1 MKSIL
6 SILRRGCLLGALA
19 LSGLAGHG
27 VALAQSDSYEQNKF
41 VQAQASV
48 DVPSGLFSGGLN
60 QAVRDKA
67 LAAAK
72 ATALNTALSRI
83 TGPKA
88 DIVNG
93 MRKTFEERA
102 DTLIT
107 DVTVLDERHQEA
119 ERKFTVRIRAT
130 IQWGQVDSIIR
141 TAGTAGGGAA
151 PGGVTQPRMTAAA
164 GQRVLFLAL
173 AREASSIK
181 RFDERRV
188 EITRNSTGTTGE
200 SRNAEQTVNPTR
212 SATVESTASGS
223 MVTAE
228 ARRERGGST
237 TAKRDAI
244 EYVPGN
250 TSDLTT
256 RIGQTL
262 TQNTIRATPY
272 GLAVAPCKLPNSAA
286 FGEKFAES
294 AEAKLPDETLG
305 DIISKLQQCSVQI
318 RYLII
323 ASVDVDGYGKNPD
336 GRDLA
341 SSIVRVQM
349 YDVSDLLPEP
359 VAVADGRAQGTAT
372 SQTDAIRAVMA
383 RSADV
388 ASDKIVN
395 ILRTQL
401 GR

>member
-1 MKSIL
+1 MTATL
-6 SILRRGCLLGALA
+6 STLSRWCTLA
-19 LSGLAGHG
+19 TLVLTGLANHS

-41 VQAQASV
+41 VQATASV
-48 DVPSGLFSGGLN
+48 DVPSGWSSGGVN
-60 QAVRDKA
+60 QAVRDRA

-72 ATALNTALSRI
+72 AAALNTALSRV

-88 DIVNG
+88 DVINA
-93 MRKTFEERA
+93 MRKAFEERA
-102 DTLIT
+102 DTIVT
-107 DVTVLDERHQEA
+107 DVTVTDERHQEA
-119 ERKFTVRIRAT
+119 DRKYTVRIRAT

-141 TAGTAGGGAA
+141 TAGGGGA

-181 RFDERRV
+181 RFDESRV

-200 SRNAEQTVNPTR
+200 SRNAEQAVNPTR
-212 SATVESTASGS
+212 SATVESTANGS

-272 GLAVAPCKLPNSAA
+272 GLAVAPCKLPNSAG
-286 FGEKFAES
+286 FGDKFAES
-294 AEAKLPDETLG
+294 AEAKLPDEMLG
-305 DIISKLQQCSVQI
+305 DIIAKLQQCSVQI

-336 GRDLA
+336 GRELA

-349 YDVSDLLPEP
+349 YDVSDPLPEP
-359 VAVADGRAQGTAT
+359 VAQADGRAQRTAT

-383 RSADV
+383 ASADV
-388 ASDKIVN
+388 ASDNIVN

>member
-1 MKSIL
+1 
-6 SILRRGCLLGALA
+6 
-19 LSGLAGHG
+19 
-27 VALAQSDSYEQNKF
+27 
-41 VQAQASV
+41 
-48 DVPSGLFSGGLN
+48 
-60 QAVRDKA
+60 
-67 LAAAK
+67 
-72 ATALNTALSRI
+72 
-83 TGPKA
+83 
-88 DIVNG
+88 
-93 MRKTFEERA
+93 
-102 DTLIT
+102 
-107 DVTVLDERHQEA
+107 
-119 ERKFTVRIRAT
+119 
-130 IQWGQVDSIIR
+130 
-141 TAGTAGGGAA
+141 
-151 PGGVTQPRMTAAA
+151 
-164 GQRVLFLAL
+164 
-173 AREASSIK
+173 
-181 RFDERRV
+181 
-188 EITRNSTGTTGE
+188 
-200 SRNAEQTVNPTR
+200 
-212 SATVESTASGS
+212 
-223 MVTAE
+223 
-228 ARRERGGST
+228 
-237 TAKRDAI
+237 
-244 EYVPGN
+244 VPGN

-272 GLAVAPCKLPNSAA
+272 GLAVAPCKLPNSAG
-286 FGEKFAES
+286 FGDKFAES
-294 AEAKLPDETLG
+294 AEAKLPDEMLG
-305 DIISKLQQCSVQI
+305 DIIAKLQQCSVQI

>member
-1 MKSIL
+1 MTL
-6 SILRRGCLLGALA
+6 LRFLAGAALA
-19 LSGLAGHG
+19 LACSLS
-27 VALAQSDSYEQNKF
+27 LAQSDSYEQNRF
-41 VQAQASV
+41 VQAQGAA
-48 DVPSGLFSGGLN
+48 DVPSGLFSSGLN
-60 QAVRDKA
+60 QQVRDKA
-67 LAAAK
+67 LAQAK
-72 ATALNTALSRI
+72 AAALNSALARV
-83 TGPKA
+83 TGAKA
-88 DIVNG
+88 DIVNT
-93 MRKTFEERA
+93 MRKTFEERV
-102 DTLIT
+102 DSIIT
-107 DVTVLDERHQEA
+107 DVTVLDEKHLESEKRY
-119 ERKFTVRIRAT
+119 TVRIRAT
-130 IQWGQVDSIIR
+130 VQWGQVDSIIR
-141 TAGTAGGGAA
+141 TAQAGGAPAAGASA
-151 PGGVTQPRMTAAA
+151 PAGQAAFTQPRMTAAA

-181 RFDERRV
+181 RFDEKRV
-188 EITRNSTGTTGE
+188 EITRNSTGTSDE
-200 SRNAEQTVNPTR
+200 NRSAEQTVNPTR
-212 SATVESTASGS
+212 SATVESTARGS

-228 ARRERGGST
+228 ARRERGGSST
-237 TAKRDAI
+237 VKRDAI

-250 TSDLTT
+250 TGDLTT

-272 GLAVAPCKLPNSAA
+272 GLAVGPCKLPNSAP
-286 FGEKFAES
+286 FGDKFAES
-294 AEAKLPDETLG
+294 AEGKLPDELLG
-305 DIISKLQQCSVQI
+305 EIIGKLQQCPAQI

-349 YDVSDLLPEP
+349 YDVSELIPEP

-372 SQTDAIRAVMA
+372 SQTDAIRAVLA

>member
-1 MKSIL
+1 M
-6 SILRRGCLLGALA
+6 
-19 LSGLAGHG
+19 
-27 VALAQSDSYEQNKF
+27 
-41 VQAQASV
+41 
-48 DVPSGLFSGGLN
+48 N

-72 ATALNTALSRI
+72 AAALNTALSRV

-88 DIVNG
+88 DVVNG

-102 DTLIT
+102 DSIIT
-107 DVTVLDERHQEA
+107 DVTVTDERHQEA
-119 ERKFTVRIRAT
+119 DRKYTVRIRAT

-141 TAGTAGGGAA
+141 TAGGAGGAA
-151 PGGVTQPRMTAAA
+151 PGAVTQPRMTAAA

-262 TQNTIRATPY
+262 AQNTIRATPY
-272 GLAVAPCKLPNSAA
+272 GLAVAPCKLPNSAG
-286 FGEKFAES
+286 FGDKFAES
-294 AEAKLPDETLG
+294 AEAKLPDELLG
-305 DIISKLQQCSVQI
+305 DIITKLQQCSVQI

-336 GRDLA
+336 GRELA
-341 SSIVRVQM
+341 SSKVRVQM

-359 VAVADGRAQGTAT
+359 VAVADGRAQDSGN
-372 SQTDAIRAVMA
+372 SQTDAIRLVMS

>member
-1 MKSIL
+1 MTAFFSP
-6 SILRRGCLLGALA
+6 LRRWCVSGALI
-19 LSGLAGHG
+19 LCGLVGAGG
-27 VALAQSDSYEQNKF
+27 AMAQSDAYQQSPF
-41 VQAQASV
+41 VQASASV
-48 DVPSGLFSGGLN
+48 DVPSGLFSGGMS
-60 QAVRDKA
+60 QSVRDRA

-72 ATALNTALSRI
+72 LVALNTALSRV

-88 DIVNG
+88 DVVNS
-93 MRKTFEERA
+93 MRKSFEERA
-102 DTLIT
+102 DLIIT
-107 DVTVLDERHQEA
+107 EVTVLDERHQEA
-119 ERKFTVRIRAT
+119 ERKYTVRIRASV
-130 IQWGQVDSIIR
+130 QWGQVDSIIR
-141 TAGTAGGGAA
+141 TAGGSGGAA
-151 PGGVTQPRMTAAA
+151 PGGGVSQPRMTAAA

-173 AREASSIK
+173 AREAASIK

-188 EITRNSTGTTGE
+188 EITRNSSGTTGE
-200 SRNAEQTVNPTR
+200 NRAGGPAVDPTR
-212 SATVESTASGS
+212 AATAESTSSGA

-228 ARRERGGST
+228 VRRERGGST
-237 TAKRDAI
+237 TTKRDAI

-250 TSDLTT
+250 TTDLIT

-262 TQNTIRATPY
+262 SQNTIRATPY
-272 GLAVAPCKLPNSAA
+272 GLAVAPCRLPNSAD

-294 AEAKLPDETLG
+294 ADAKLPDETLG
-305 DIISKLQQCSVQI
+305 EIISKLQQCAVSV

-341 SSIVRVQM
+341 SSMVRVQM
-349 YDVSDLLPEP
+349 YDVSELLPEP

-372 SQTDAIRAVMA
+372 NQTDAIRAVMA

-388 ASDKIVN
+388 ASDKIVS

>member
-1 MKSIL
+1 MTTNL
-6 SILRRGCLLGALA
+6 STLRRWCTLAALA
-19 LSGLAGHG
+19 LTGLTGHG
-27 VALAQSDSYEQNKF
+27 VALAQSDAYEQNKF
-41 VQAQASV
+41 VQATASV
-48 DVPSGLFSGGLN
+48 DVPSGLFSGGMN
-60 QAVRDKA
+60 QAVRDRA

-72 ATALNTALSRI
+72 AAALNTALSRV

-88 DIVNG
+88 DVVNG

-102 DTLIT
+102 DTIIT
-107 DVTVLDERHQEA
+107 DVTVTDERHQEA
-119 ERKFTVRIRAT
+119 DRKYTVRIRAT

-141 TAGTAGGGAA
+141 TAGGAGGAA

-272 GLAVAPCKLPNSAA
+272 GLAVAPCKLPNSAG
-286 FGEKFAES
+286 FGDKFAES

-372 SQTDAIRAVMA
+372 SQTDAIRAVMS

>member
-1 MKSIL
+1 MTAFQ
-6 SILRRGCLLGALA
+6 SILRRWCVLGALA

-27 VALAQSDSYEQNKF
+27 VALAQSDDSYAQSRF

-60 QAVRDKA
+60 QAVRDRA

-72 ATALNTALSRI
+72 AAALNTALSRI

-88 DIVNG
+88 DVVNS

-102 DTLIT
+102 DTIIT

-130 IQWGQVDSIIR
+130 VQWGQVDSIIR
-141 TAGTAGGGAA
+141 TAGSGGGAA
-151 PGGVTQPRMTAAA
+151 PGAVTQPRMTAAA

-200 SRNAEQTVNPTR
+200 NRTAEQTVNPTR
-212 SATVESTASGS
+212 SSTVESTASGS

-272 GLAVAPCKLPNSAA
+272 GLAVAPCKLPNSAN

-305 DIISKLQQCSVQI
+305 EIIAKLQQCPVQI

-349 YDVSDLLPEP
+349 YDVSDALPEP

-372 SQTDAIRAVMA
+372 SQTDAIRDVMA
-383 RSADV
+383 RSASV

>member
-1 MKSIL
+1 MITR
-6 SILRRGCLLGALA
+6 ITGWRAWCAIAALA
-19 LSGLAGHG
+19 FSGLA
-27 VALAQSDSYEQNKF
+27 AAQSDSYEQNRF
-41 VQAQASV
+41 VQAQGSV
-48 DVPSGLFSGGLN
+48 EVPRGFFSSGMN
-60 QAVRDKA
+60 QEVRDKA
-67 LAAAK
+67 LAQAK
-72 ATALNTALSRI
+72 AAALNTALSRV

-88 DIVNG
+88 DVING
-93 MRKTFEERA
+93 MRKSFDERV
-102 DTLIT
+102 DSIIT

-119 ERKFTVRIRAT
+119 DRKYTVRIRAT
-130 IQWGQVDSIIR
+130 IQWGQVDAIIR
-141 TAGTAGGGAA
+141 TASGSGGGN
-151 PGGVTQPRMTAAA
+151 VTQPRMTAAA
-164 GQRVLFLAL
+164 GSRVLFLAL

-181 RFDERRV
+181 NFDARRL
-188 EITRNSTGTTGE
+188 EITRNSTGTAGE
-200 SRNAEQTVNPTR
+200 SRSAEQTVNPTR

-223 MVTAE
+223 TVTAE

-237 TAKRDAI
+237 TMKRDAI

-256 RIGQTL
+256 RINQTL
-262 TQNTIRATPY
+262 TQNTIRAVPY
-272 GLAVAPCKLPNSAA
+272 GLAVAPCKLPSAA
-286 FGEKFAES
+286 NFGEKYAES
-294 AEAKLPDETLG
+294 AEAKLPDEVLG
-305 DIISKLQQCSVQI
+305 DVIAKLQQCPAAQV

-336 GRDLA
+336 GRELA
-341 SSIVRVQM
+341 SSMVRVQF

-359 VAVADGRAQGTAT
+359 VAAADGRAQGTAT
-372 SQTDAIRAVMA
+372 SQTDAIREVMA

>member
-1 MKSIL
+1 
-6 SILRRGCLLGALA
+6 
-19 LSGLAGHG
+19 
-27 VALAQSDSYEQNKF
+27 
-41 VQAQASV
+41 
-48 DVPSGLFSGGLN
+48 
-60 QAVRDKA
+60 
-67 LAAAK
+67 
-72 ATALNTALSRI
+72 
-83 TGPKA
+83 
-88 DIVNG
+88 
-93 MRKTFEERA
+93 
-102 DTLIT
+102 
-107 DVTVLDERHQEA
+107 
-119 ERKFTVRIRAT
+119 
-130 IQWGQVDSIIR
+130 
-141 TAGTAGGGAA
+141 
-151 PGGVTQPRMTAAA
+151 MTAAA

-200 SRNAEQTVNPTR
+200 NRTAEQTINPTR

-272 GLAVAPCKLPNSAA
+272 GLAVAPCKLPNSGP
-286 FGEKFAES
+286 FGDKFAES
-294 AEAKLPDETLG
+294 AEGKLPDELLG
-305 DIISKLQQCSVQI
+305 EIIGKLQQCPAQI

-349 YDVSDLLPEP
+349 YDVSELIPEP

-372 SQTDAIRAVMA
+372 SQTDAIRAVLA